1 MRNRKKIIFWSLLLI
16 LLILLTTMFAVR
28 TVHKYEIWKGH
39 EEYLKSD
46 NRTIEDWMPV
56 NLIVKRTGIPTDLV
70 YNELGIEESFTN
82 NRKPLN
88 KLCQEHNL
96 NCTQVVARLN
106 SIAGKQLERGT

>member
-1 MRNRKKIIFWSLLLI
+1 MREKKKLVFWALVLI
-16 LLILLTTMFAVR
+16 LFVLLTVVFAVR

-46 NRTIEDWMPV
+46 NSTVESWMPI
-56 NLIVKRTGIPTDLV
+56 NLIAKRSGITKDV
-70 YNELGIEESFTN
+70 IYNELGIEESFTN

-88 KLCQEHNL
+88 KLCQENNL

-106 SIAGKQLERGT
+106 SIAGKQAERGT